1 MTKRTLL
8 VGSSFSAAPI
18 FFELKKRGHHVSVC
32 GSVPA
37 DPCHQYADRSFHVDY
52 SDREALL
59 ALVEVEHFDYLVPTC
74 NDFSYISCAWV
85 AEHRGFAGFDHYAV
99 ANILHTKNVFREL
112 MENGDFHSP
121 RARRLSAGG
130 TVDVEGLRFP
140 LLVKPVDS
148 FSGRGVSKIGDVSAL
163 SGALNAAQQ
172 ASRSGDAVVE
182 EFVVGRLFSHSAF
195 VREQVIVAD
204 FFVDEFCTVYP
215 FQVNCSHHP
224 SSLPD
229 TQQAAVRAEI
239 TRLVEILGMTDG
251 LLHTQ
256 FIAEGESYWIIECM
270 RRCPGDLYGHLVEL
284 STGVPYAD
292 FFVRP
297 FIGEDLPTFWAAEQ
311 IKPVG
316 RHTVSTDQAQIS
328 YAFSCRVPDA
338 EVRIVPLK
346 NSGERLAPAPFD
358 KLAII
363 FAEYGS
369 MAAMFEHTPR
379 LAEFVTIHQHRFPG
393 EPGCIAREGNPF

>member
-1 MTKRTLL
+1 MTKHVLL

-18 FFELKKRGHHVSVC
+18 FFELKRRGHHVSVC
-32 GSVPA
+32 GSAPA
-37 DPCHQYADRSFHVDY
+37 DPCHQYADQSFHVDY

-74 NDFSYISCAWV
+74 NDFSYMSCAWV
-85 AEHRGFAGFDHYAV
+85 AERQGFAGFDHYAV
-99 ANILHTKNVFREL
+99 ANILHTKNAFREL
-112 MENGDFHSP
+112 MERDGFHSP
-121 RARRLSAGG
+121 RARCLSAGG
-130 TVDVEGLRFP
+130 TADVEGLRFP

-148 FSGRGVSKIGDVSAL
+148 FSGRGVSKIDDASAL
-163 SGALNAAQQ
+163 AGALRGAQQ
-172 ASRSGDAVVE
+172 ASRSGEAVLE
-182 EFVVGRLFSHSAF
+182 EFVDGRLFSHSAF
-195 VREQVIVAD
+195 VREQAVVAD

-224 SSLPD
+224 SSLPAAL
-229 TQQAAVRAEI
+229 QAAVRAEM
-239 TRLVEILGMTDG
+239 TRLVEVLGMVDG

-256 FIAEGESYWIIECM
+256 FIADGENFWIIECM

-297 FIGEDLPTFWAAEQ
+297 FIGEDLPTFWTAEQ

-316 RHTVSTDQAQIS
+316 RHTISTDRVLVS

-363 FAEYGS
+363 FAEYAS
-369 MAAMFEHTPR
+369 PVAMFEHTPR
-379 LAEFVTIHQHRFPG
+379 LAEFVTIHPHRLPG
-393 EPGCIAREGNPF
+393 DPSCIAREGNPF